1 MHKAR
6 CMISR
11 LFFRCR
17 TSTDMAELKPADIA
31 RIAHLAR
38 LALTAAEV
46 PVYSHSMTR
55 IMDLVDELQRADT
68 SGVEPMSHS
77 LLGAAARLR
86 ADVLDETEHCTDFQR
101 NAPQV
106 EHGLYLVP
114 RVIE

>member
-1 MHKAR
+1 
-6 CMISR
+6 MISR

-17 TSTDMAELKPADIA
+17 TSTDMAELEPADIA

-38 LALTAAEV
+38 LALTDAEV
-46 PVYSHSMTR
+46 PVYSQSMTR
-55 IMDLVDELQRADT
+55 IMNLVDELQRADT

-77 LLGAAARLR
+77 LPGAAARLR
-86 ADVLDETEHCTDFQR
+86 TDVVSESDHRADYQR

-106 EHGLYLVP
+106 EAGLYLVP

>member
-1 MHKAR
+1 
-6 CMISR
+6 
-11 LFFRCR
+11 
-17 TSTDMAELKPADIA
+17 MAELKPADIA

-55 IMDLVDELQRADT
+55 IMELVDELQRADT

-77 LLGAAARLR
+77 LPGAAARLR
-86 ADVLDETEHCTDFQR
+86 PDVVRESDHRADYQR

-106 EHGLYLVP
+106 EGGLYLVP